1 MNIKRSLAIIGL
13 FLLATYTY
21 SIQQYSWI
29 RHFGSTGEDV
39 GYTILES
46 DSSIY
51 VAGWF
56 QHTVTFGTVQLTSMG
71 DDDIYLLRMTYSGD
85 VLWAKRFGGPFE
97 DNVVGMVT
105 DNNGNIYLSGFC
117 SENAAF
123 GSVYLPGYGGPDA
136 FICRVDKNGEVL
148 WAISGGSD
156 SPDYA
161 IRMSLSEQ
169 GDFLAV
175 AGYYRNTAQFGAF
188 MLPSFD
194 GRDAFIT
201 RIDVSGYFD
210 WVIASGTY
218 SDQAGYGI
226 DIDSEGNIYCAGYF
240 FSETWP
246 VGPFVL
252 MNTAPGTSADCS
264 LIKLKANAEVSFAKS
279 FGGSY
284 DDLPRPLYIDQDHVY
299 IGGYHYG
306 SGNYLGVAVS
316 GNPYSRNSFL
326 MKSDM
331 LGNGLWVLNELCP
344 SDNELSAISFT
355 NDHDLIVTGGFDG
368 ILEAGNQ
375 FYPSHGSY
383 DAYIVHVN
391 ASTGVPI
398 AAATG
403 GGPGLDMFY
412 GTDVYSN
419 SVLVTGF
426 FEYVAQFD
434 TTTLVSSGGRDI
446 IIAKTEGL
454 IFGFNEPGDQ
464 KITVYPNPCDDLVM
478 ISFPKSSG
486 QKQIILRNTSG
497 QVVFM
502 ADAIATEHYQ
512 VDVSSLPPG
521 LFCIQ
526 ILEEGKSLILEKLI
540 VY

>member
-1 MNIKRSLAIIGL
+1 
-13 FLLATYTY
+13 
-21 SIQQYSWI
+21 
-29 RHFGSTGEDV
+29 
-39 GYTILES
+39 
-46 DSSIY
+46 
-51 VAGWF
+51 
-56 QHTVTFGTVQLTSMG
+56 
-71 DDDIYLLRMTYSGD
+71 
-85 VLWAKRFGGPFE
+85 
-97 DNVVGMVT
+97 
-105 DNNGNIYLSGFC
+105 
-117 SENAAF
+117 
-123 GSVYLPGYGGPDA
+123 
-136 FICRVDKNGEVL
+136 
-148 WAISGGSD
+148 
-156 SPDYA
+156 
-161 IRMSLSEQ
+161 
-169 GDFLAV
+169 
-175 AGYYRNTAQFGAF
+175 
-188 MLPSFD
+188 
-194 GRDAFIT
+194 
-201 RIDVSGYFD
+201 
-210 WVIASGTY
+210 
-218 SDQAGYGI
+218 
-226 DIDSEGNIYCAGYF
+226 
-240 FSETWP
+240 
-246 VGPFVL
+246 
-252 MNTAPGTSADCS
+252 
-264 LIKLKANAEVSFAKS
+264 
-279 FGGSY
+279 
-284 DDLPRPLYIDQDHVY
+284 
-299 IGGYHYG
+299 
-306 SGNYLGVAVS
+306 
-316 GNPYSRNSFL
+316 
-326 MKSDM
+326 M